1 MLEYMYITNNPSL
14 ARTICDAGVRRIF
27 VDWEVNGKQE
37 RQGHLDTVMSKHSYE
52 DAVAVRQAVP
62 DAELM
67 IRLNPFYDGTVKE
80 VEQAIE
86 AGADLIMLPMFYS
99 LHEVRSLCDWVNGRV
114 GVVPLF
120 ETPESLDLVGDI
132 VQLQGI
138 YEVYVGLNDLHLALN
153 MDFMFE
159 PLVEGMLDR
168 VAREAK
174 NAGVR
179 FGFGGVARA
188 NEGDVSGAMVLGEHI
203 RLGSNAVI
211 LSRTFYRPNEDE
223 EGPREVFRREL
234 GLLRDAEARLLQRS
248 KQETESDRKKFVE
261 AVQRVV
267 SSRRHVKC

>member
-234 GLLRDAEARLLQRS
+234 GLLRDVEARLLQRS